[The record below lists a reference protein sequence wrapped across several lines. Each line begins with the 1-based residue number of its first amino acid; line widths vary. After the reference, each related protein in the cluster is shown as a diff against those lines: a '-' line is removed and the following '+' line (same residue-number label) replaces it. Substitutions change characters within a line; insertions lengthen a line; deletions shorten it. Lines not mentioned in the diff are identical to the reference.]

1 MLIGELAESTG
12 LSRDTIRYYE
22 KEGLLNVAERRDNNY
37 KEYAETAA
45 DQLRFIKALQDR
57 GFTLGEIREL
67 LAVSAEGP
75 VTCGDVGAR
84 IREKVGAIDAQI
96 AALEA
101 MKARLQGSFE
111 CCRGNSQGD
120 VCTPIAEMRMV

>member
-37 KEYAETAA
+37 KEYPETAS

-67 LAVSAEGP
+67 LAVSAEGA
-75 VTCGDVGAR
+75 VKCGDVGAR
-84 IREKVGAIDAQI
+84 IREKVSEIDAQI

-101 MKARLQGSFE
+101 MKARLQGSFG
-111 CCRGNSQGD
+111 CCRGNSQDD
-120 VCTPIAEMRMV
+120 VCAPIAEMRMG